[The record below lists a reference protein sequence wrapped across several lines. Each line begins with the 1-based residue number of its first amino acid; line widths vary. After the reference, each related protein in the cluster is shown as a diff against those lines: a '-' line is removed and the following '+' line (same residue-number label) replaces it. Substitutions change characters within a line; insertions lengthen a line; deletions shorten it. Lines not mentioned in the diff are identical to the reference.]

1 MILTLIKGLI
11 IAVVCLV
18 VLAVL
23 VALYFKKE
31 GDREFAKYDAYTKE
45 LLASYENLKPFEVKP
60 EFKKLHPGKFPFMKL
75 FKLVVTSEEGSRD
88 RKSVV

>member
-1 MILTLIKGLI
+1 MFLTFLKGFF
-11 IAVVCLV
+11 IALVCLV

-45 LLASYENLKPFEVKP
+45 VLADYENLKPFEVKP

-75 FKLVVTSEEGSRD
+75 FKAGG
-88 RKSVV
+88 